1 MARVFGMIF
10 AAFMAVGA
18 AFAQADPIEDVI
30 GSQLQAFNDRD
41 VDAAWQYASPMIQ
54 GIFRTPENF
63 GAMVQNGY
71 PMVWDNA
78 DARFLE
84 RREGPQGVMQGVLV
98 RGPDGALWVLDY
110 QMIQTADG
118 WQINGVSI
126 LPAPEVGA

>member
-1 MARVFGMIF
+1 MARVFGVIF
-10 AAFMAVGA
+10 AMFVAVGA
-18 AFAQADPIEDVI
+18 AFAQADPIENVI
-30 GSQLQAFNDRD
+30 GNQLQAFNDRD

-54 GIFRTPENF
+54 GMFRTPENF

-98 RGPDGALWVLDY
+98 RGPEGALWVLDY